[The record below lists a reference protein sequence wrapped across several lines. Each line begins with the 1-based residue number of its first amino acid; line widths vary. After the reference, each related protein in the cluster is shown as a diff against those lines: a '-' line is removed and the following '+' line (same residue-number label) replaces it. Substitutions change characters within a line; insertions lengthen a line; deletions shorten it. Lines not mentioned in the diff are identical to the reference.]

1 MKYDL
6 VPFSAK
12 PPFLRTLGFET
23 WGLWHIRL
31 APRPAVSDRKG
42 RAVLR
47 WGSPPFFVEDSP
59 LLPLDN
65 FLHVTAAHQTLT
77 HDSLRRIMASTSLTN
92 QVKEDVPFVRK
103 LLREG
108 RAPSFL
114 EMLLRPAYA
123 FRRVPHISCRAV
135 ANPILCCSCAY
146 ANLMRVI
153 DHAQNPVA
161 PGKDEIDEPDPGA
174 GASRA
179 SGRSASRI
187 SLCC

>member
-1 MKYDL
+1 MGP
-6 VPFSAK
+6 VAHPTCATACRVGPEGSCCSA
-12 PPFLRTLGFET
+12 LG
-23 WGLWHIRL
+23 LPLH
-31 APRPAVSDRKG
+31 
-42 RAVLR
+42 
-47 WGSPPFFVEDSP
+47 FFVEDSP

-92 QVKEDVPFVRK
+92 QVKEDVAFVRK

-135 ANPILCCSCAY
+135 ANPILCCTSAN